1 MPILATGTV
10 ETAFLPLTADQAA
23 GSILTRV
30 AIEKRFSGSFE
41 GTGSG
46 EMLSAVAGSGSSA
59 YVAIER
65 VSGTL
70 QGRSGSFVLQHSGSV
85 ARGSVSYTIEVVPDT
100 GTDELAGISGRM
112 QVHQVDGR
120 QSYEFEYRLGDTG

>member
-10 ETAFLPLTADQAA
+10 ETEFIPLTADQAA

-30 AIEKRFSGSFE
+30 AIEKRFCGSFE

-46 EMLSAVAGSGSSA
+46 EMLSAVAGAGSSA

-65 VSGTL
+65 VSGSL
-70 QGRSGSFVLQHSGSV
+70 HGRSGSFVLQHSGTV
-85 ARGSVSYTIEVVPDT
+85 ERGNVSYTIEVVPDT
-100 GTDELAGISGRM
+100 GTGELAGISGRM
-112 QVHQVDGR
+112 LVHPVDGK
-120 QSYEFEYRLGDTG
+120 QSYEFEYRLGETG